1 MGGIS
6 VIFLMSFLSLIY
18 FMFIAILSFIILY
31 IVISYTMTSITVM
44 SMRKKL
50 KYKNNFISFIPVF
63 NKYLLGNLVNEK
75 LLGALSSI
83 LTFLL
88 MGFGTYLYICK
99 NFKTLP
105 FTVFIILLIITFI
118 IDTVITYKMYD
129 RCDSKYKDIVTIFNC
144 LSLGILRPIFI
155 FLVRN
160 KNKKE

>member
-18 FMFIAILSFIILY
+18 FMFIAILSFIIIY

-88 MGFGTYLYICK
+88 MGFGTYLYICYHIYRTSYK
-99 NFKTLP
+99 
-105 FTVFIILLIITFI
+105 LLQ
-118 IDTVITYKMYD
+118 Y
-129 RCDSKYKDIVTIFNC
+129 
-144 LSLGILRPIFI
+144 LL
-155 FLVRN
+155 
-160 KNKKE
+160 